1 MPMNLYHHPAE
12 LGPPVLDSVLAPST
26 PPEMNI
32 VIPKWHLCSLCCS
45 MDLVYKFCFCSIE
58 SYGVRKK
65 TLK

>member
-32 VIPKWHLCSLCCS
+32 VIPEMAPL
-45 MDLVYKFCFCSIE
+45 
-58 SYGVRKK
+58 
-65 TLK
+65 